1 MISPTGVPYTAYP
14 DPASSL
20 SGMPADTS
28 GTTDSSLAVTDAVL
42 LSGRAVAAGGSV
54 AMALRSASKA
64 APELGKSAL
73 VSGSLWKATRN
84 SALLGGLV
92 SGAVNLYRLAKGEI
106 TGTRVAGNVTADVTT
121 AVGGGLAASALAGVA
136 TAAVGGA
143 LPAFGVAAVGFVVG
157 AGVFLGVDWV
167 LRKVGVTSAISDTV
181 TGFLD
186 KFFQKPTAPGGI

>member
-1 MISPTGVPYTAYP
+1 MISPTGVPYTPYP
-14 DPASSL
+14 DPASSMT
-20 SGMPADTS
+20 GFAP
-28 GTTDSSLAVTDAVL
+28 GSSTATPSPLAVTDAVL
-42 LSGRAVAAGGSV
+42 LGGRAAAAGGSV
-54 AMALRSASKA
+54 AKALRSASQA

-84 SALLGGLV
+84 SALFGGLV

-106 TGTRVAGNVTADVTT
+106 TGTRAAGNVTADVTT

-143 LPAFGVAAVGFVVG
+143 LPAIGVTAVGFVVG
-157 AGVFLGVDWV
+157 AGVFLGIDWV
-167 LRKVGVTSAISDTV
+167 LRKVGITTAISDKV

-186 KFFQKPTAPGGI
+186 RFFQKPTPPGGI